1 MDHVG
6 PSRSVMQMCQPRLAS
21 ICCAAAAFLGVAMP
35 VAIAWA
41 EERPPPP
48 AFPTSPFH
56 RAQDGNQQTIPC
68 RCSYRGQLVPVG
80 TSVCM
85 QTHVGRQ
92 IARCDLNINVTTW
105 VPTGVSCEMSW
116 QRNVVGAGNG

>member
-1 MDHVG
+1 
-6 PSRSVMQMCQPRLAS
+6 MQMRQCRLAS
-21 ICCAAAAFLGVAMP
+21 IGCAAGSLLAVVIP
-35 VAIAWA
+35 VATAWA
-41 EERPPPP
+41 AEGLAAP

-56 RAQDGNQQTIPC
+56 RVLDGNQQTIPC
-68 RCSYRGQLVPVG
+68 RCSYRGQLVPLG

-105 VPTGVSCEMSW
+105 VPTGVSCEMSALPAW
-116 QRNVVGAGNG
+116 SSLRKS